1 MSLVGRTLAGRYK
14 ILSLLGK
21 GGMGAV
27 YEAEQ
32 VDLQR
37 RVAVKVLAREAE
49 EADLLRFK
57 QEALAAAG
65 LAHPN
70 IVQVF
75 DFVSGDEPL
84 IVMEMLRGRSLAS
97 LVKQEGK
104 LAPARAVSMM
114 TQVLSAL
121 GAAHEARIVH
131 RDVKPE
137 NIFVC
142 ASALPYELVKVLD
155 FGLARPLDANKQL
168 VRTRV
173 GVAMG
178 TPAYMAPE
186 QARGASADVRMDV
199 FAAGVTLYYALAGR
213 RPFDGKTVSEL
224 LAAVKKQPPIPLDA
238 ICPELDLDLVRVVE
252 RALSKDPESRFA
264 TAKAFL
270 EALVPHWPRPG
281 RDEIRAS
288 ADVMPAQ
295 PPSARAPKSS
305 KSTGRA
311 APRAQKR
318 PAFVIDDFVRIS
330 SPIAVGMVTAARFAP
345 DGESAFA
352 AGRTGLARWTNG
364 EGFSARDLPEGFPA
378 KAIRGIAFGAS
389 GEALIFAES
398 AAYMRV
404 AGAFT
409 RLELPQRF
417 AVAAAHVDHA
427 SHFSFAGSRETD
439 QAVLVESSPAGVV
452 PFVIGRGS
460 MLAVTRTATGTL
472 VACGTRGTLCASQNK
487 KLHAHVA
494 GRETLRAIAPL
505 GRGFIAVGEKGAVA
519 YGEDITSAQEALL
532 HHLDLSVVRT
542 RARFVCAAGD
552 NRLYVTTIEELARPA
567 MAMTAGTIRDVWLG
581 NGIVRV
587 LLDTAEVME
596 ATISAAP

>member
-32 VDLQR
+32 IDLQR
-37 RVAVKVLAREAE
+37 RVAVKVLVREAE
-49 EADLLRFK
+49 QSDLLRFK

-75 DFVSGDEPL
+75 DFVSGDEPM
-84 IVMEMLRGRSLAS
+84 IVMEMLRGKSLAS
-97 LVKQEGK
+97 LVKEEGK

-238 ICPELDLDLVRVVE
+238 LCPELDLDLVRVVE
-252 RALSKDPESRFA
+252 RALSKDPNARFA
-264 TAKAFL
+264 TSKAFL
-270 EALVPHWPRPG
+270 EALVPHWPKPG

-288 ADVMPAQ
+288 ADEMPAQ
-295 PPSARAPKSS
+295 PSSARAPKSS
-305 KSTGRA
+305 KSTAGIRKKRA
-311 APRAQKR
+311 A
-318 PAFVIDDFVRIS
+318 FIIDDFDRLS
-330 SPIAVGMVTAARFAP
+330 PPIAVGMVTAARFAP
-345 DGESAFA
+345 DGETAFA

-364 EGFSARDLPEGFPA
+364 AGFSARDLPDGFPA

-389 GEALIFAES
+389 GEALVFAES
-398 AAYMRV
+398 AALMRV

-409 RLELPQRF
+409 RLEMPQRF
-417 AVAAAHVDHA
+417 AIAATHVDHA
-427 SHFSFAGSRETD
+427 SHIALAGSRAPD
-439 QAVLVESSPAGVV
+439 QAVIIESSPAGVV

-460 MLAVTRTATGTL
+460 MLGITRTASGAL
-472 VACGTRGTLCASQNK
+472 VACGTRGTLCSSQNR

-494 GRETLRAIAPL
+494 GRETLRAIAPI
-505 GRGFIAVGEKGAVA
+505 GRGFVAVGEKGAVA
-519 YGEDITSAQEALL
+519 YGEDIVQAQEAKLGDE
-532 HHLDLSVVRT
+532 DLSCLRT
-542 RARFVCAAGD
+542 RARFLCAAGAST
-552 NRLYVTTIEELARPA
+552 LYVTTIEELARPA
-567 MAMTAGTIRDVWLG
+567 VAMTVGTIRDVWLG

-587 LLDTAEVME
+587 LLDTVEVLE
-596 ATISAAP
+596 ATVTAAP

>member
-1 MSLVGRTLAGRYK
+1 MSLVGRTLANRYK
-14 ILSLLGK
+14 VLSLLGR

-32 VDLQR
+32 IDLQR
-37 RVAVKVLAREAE
+37 RVAVKVLAREASPPE
-49 EADLLRFK
+49 NGKHDTNDLLRFK

-75 DFVSGDEPL
+75 DFVSGDEPI
-84 IVMEMLRGRSLAS
+84 IVMEMLRGKSLAS
-97 LVKQEGK
+97 LVKEEGK

-121 GAAHEARIVH
+121 GAAHDARVVH

-155 FGLARPLDANKQL
+155 FGLARPLDAEKQL

-213 RPFDGKTVSEL
+213 RPFDGKTVTEI

-252 RALSKDPESRFA
+252 RALSKDPDARFA

-270 EALVPHWPRPG
+270 EALVPHWPKPG
-281 RDEIRAS
+281 RESKDE
-288 ADVMPAQ
+288 VPAQ
-295 PPSARAPKSS
+295 SASVRAPKSS
-305 KSTGRA
+305 KATAGVRKKRA
-311 APRAQKR
+311 
-318 PAFVIDDFVRIS
+318 AFVIDDFERMS
-330 SPIAVGMVTAARFAP
+330 PPIAVGMVTTARFAH

-352 AGRTGLARWTNG
+352 AGRTGLARWNVSA
-364 EGFSARDLPEGFPA
+364 GFSARDLPQGFPP
-378 KAIRGIAFGAS
+378 KSIRGVAFGSS
-389 GEALIFAES
+389 GEALVFAEG
-398 AAYMRV
+398 AALVRV
-404 AGAFT
+404 SGAFA
-409 RLELPQRF
+409 RLEVPEKF
-417 AVAAAHVDHA
+417 AIAAAHVDHA
-427 SHFSFAGSRETD
+427 SHVAFAGSRED

-452 PFVIGRGS
+452 PFEIGRGA
-460 MLAVTRTATGTL
+460 MLGVARTTPGVL
-472 VACGTRGTLCASQNK
+472 VACGTRGTLCALQSG

-494 GRETLRAIAPL
+494 SRETLRAIAPL
-505 GRGFIAVGEKGAVA
+505 GRGFIAVGEHGAVVH
-519 YGEDITSAQEALL
+519 GDDITTAREDKLGDD
-532 HHLDLSVVRT
+532 DLSIVRT
-542 RARFVCAAGD
+542 RARYLCVASGST
-552 NRLYVTTIEELARPA
+552 LYVTTLEDLSRPA
-567 MAMTAGTIRDVWLG
+567 IAVVAGTIRDVWLG
-581 NGIVRV
+581 NGVVRV
-587 LLDTAEVME
+587 LLDTAEVLE
-596 ATISAAP
+596 STITAAP